1 MENGESFKEIDS
13 KFINFINDLLE
24 QGSNKNVLVIHGLI
38 LLSYLETIC
47 DFNFDGNI
55 FDIKYKN
62 KVIMNGNPKSPNG
75 YKITYNDNK
84 KLINIVNVRS

>member
-1 MENGESFKEIDS
+1 MENGESFNEVDS
-13 KFINFINDLLE
+13 RFINFINELLD
-24 QGSNKNVLVIHGLI
+24 QDNNKNVLVIHGLI

-62 KVIMNGNPKSPNG
+62 KEIINGNPKSPSV
-75 YKITYNDNK
+75 YKITYNDDK
-84 KLINIVNVRS
+84 EVINVSLVK

>member
-1 MENGESFKEIDS
+1 MNQLKKLIV
-13 KFINFINDLLE
+13 DLLE
-24 QGSNKNVLVIHGLI
+24 QDSNKNVLVIHGLI

-47 DFNFDGNI
+47 DFNFDVNI

-62 KVIMNGNPKSPNG
+62 KVIMNGNPKNLNI

-84 KLINIVNVRS
+84 EVIDVELI

>member
-1 MENGESFKEIDS
+1 MVNQLKKLIV
-13 KFINFINDLLE
+13 DLLE
-24 QGSNKNVLVIHGLI
+24 QDSNKNVLVIHGLI

-47 DFNFDGNI
+47 DFNFDVNI

-62 KVIMNGNPKSPNG
+62 KVIMNGNPKNLNI

-84 KLINIVNVRS
+84 EVIDVELI